1 MPTTTELT
9 HTTLPLTGGGTVTI
23 LDTGAAIGPEAVA
36 MLQALHSRST
46 GGIKKH
52 LEVLAERGP
61 ERFMAT
67 YYVGYGHRSIGDC
80 GTVTVFVEGV
90 SMLTAKAIQD
100 WRLYAG
106 QESSTRYVDFTNQPM
121 QNPIGTGEGAAIL
134 EAWRTFYLRGVRELP
149 TFLSERYQRTTNE
162 DPKVY
167 AKAIAA
173 RTFDIMRAFLPAGT
187 TTNLAWH
194 MNLRQFSDELAL
206 LVHHPLAE
214 VREVAHTVTDGLQ
227 RMFPSSFSHTPR
239 EALDTYHEM
248 LMRSL
253 YEDEHDPVPFA
264 LTHDGIDHNAL
275 ATYRQ
280 ALTNRPLHAELP
292 RRIAECGVVGFQ
304 FTLDFGS
311 YRDLQRH
318 RAIVQRMPLLTTK
331 HGFGQWYLDEL
342 PPTLRTD
349 ADALVNTQIARIG
362 TLAAPREI
370 AQYYCAMGF
379 TVAHRITGDLHALT
393 YLVELRTTRFVHPT
407 LRARMRQVADVL
419 YERYAPYGLVL
430 HLDPEPDRFDV
441 RRGMH
446 DIVRTDA

>member
-1 MPTTTELT
+1 MSTIAELS
-9 HTTLPLTGGGTVTI
+9 HTTLPLTGGGSVTI
-23 LDTGAAIGPEAVA
+23 LDTGATIGPEAVA

-46 GGIKKH
+46 GGIKTH

-90 SMLTAKAIQD
+90 SMLAAKAIQD

-106 QESSTRYVDFTNQPM
+106 QESSTRYIDFTNQPLR
-121 QNPIGTGEGAAIL
+121 NPLDTEDGAEIL
-134 EAWRTFYLRGVRELP
+134 EAWRTFYLRGIRELP
-149 TFLSERYQRTTNE
+149 TVLAERYPRTANE

-194 MNLRQFSDELAL
+194 MNLRQFADELAL
-206 LVHHPLAE
+206 LTHHPLAE
-214 VREVAHTVTDGLQ
+214 VREVAHMVTDGFR
-227 RMFPSSFSHTPR
+227 RMFPSSFSHTSH
-239 EALDTYHEM
+239 EALDAYHEM
-248 LMRSL
+248 LMHTL

-264 LTHDGIDHNAL
+264 LIHDSIDRDAL
-275 ATYRQ
+275 AAYRQ
-280 ALTNRPLHAELP
+280 ALTDRPPHAELP
-292 RRIAECGVVGFQ
+292 RRIAECGTVGFR

-331 HGFGQWYLDEL
+331 HGFEQWYLDEL
-342 PPTLRTD
+342 PPTLCSD
-349 ADALVNTQIARIG
+349 ANALIHAQTARIG
-362 TLAAPREI
+362 ALAASPEI
-370 AQYYCAMGF
+370 AQYYAAMGF
-379 TVAHRITGDLHALT
+379 TIAHRITGDLHALT
-393 YLVELRTTRFVHPT
+393 YLVELRSTRFVHPT
-407 LRARMRQVADVL
+407 LRVRMRQVAEAL
-419 YERYAPYGLVL
+419 RERYISYGLTL
-430 HLDPEPDRFDV
+430 HLDPEPDRFDI
-441 RRGMH
+441 RRGTH
-446 DIVRTDA
+446 DIMRTDA